1 MLLHRK
7 KEKPILSKIN
17 SSTIKNKRRPP
28 LLHFIILNFSQL
40 QKIELANLFKYR
52 TKKKTMK
59 LIIQQNLKTESLK
72 EFKGAK
78 QNPNTIK
85 DENKCY

>member
-1 MLLHRK
+1 
-7 KEKPILSKIN
+7 
-17 SSTIKNKRRPP
+17 
-28 LLHFIILNFSQL
+28 
-40 QKIELANLFKYR
+40 
-52 TKKKTMK
+52 MK